1 MTATFDG
8 PTACPKCGIV
18 RRASNM
24 LACPASP
31 VVIGTNHLPE
41 HARWNSGQPVVPPEP
56 MFAVLTACYEAMR
69 TARAKQVAA

>member
-8 PTACPKCGIV
+8 PTACPKCGQ
-18 RRASNM
+18 RASYSM
-24 LACPASP
+24 LACPVSP

-41 HARWNSGQPVVPPEP
+41 HARWNSGLPVVSPEP

-69 TARAKQVAA
+69 TSRAKKVAA